1 MLGSSFVAMIFV
13 ILIVIIV
20 FLGFQVN
27 DNVGKCR
34 KAKENDQDEL
44 KQTARLM
51 VQSES
56 QANPFWKYRQA
67 LEASIRLNRLIDIY
81 GSKQAA
87 AKALKMDP
95 KRLED
100 LQTAMEEMVVDSEAL
115 MGELAESFS
124 ESFRSHWNRE
134 AGVQTGSQ
142 KKRH

>member
-27 DNVGKCR
+27 DNNTKCR
-34 KAKENDQDEL
+34 KSKETDQEEL
-44 KQTARLM
+44 KQIARLM

-67 LEASIRLNRLIDIY
+67 LEANIRLNRLNDTY
-81 GSKQAA
+81 GSKQAT
-87 AKALKMDP
+87 AKALKMDA
-95 KRLED
+95 KRLEE
-100 LQTAMEEMVVDSEAL
+100 LHANTEELVVDSEAL

-124 ESFRSHWNRE
+124 ESFRSTWNRE
-134 AGVQTGSQ
+134 AGIHTSRRG
-142 KKRH
+142 